1 LPSRDDRRRLPRL
14 RTAIVVP
21 GHGGADDGD
30 THRIS
35 DRCRQLVEEAGRLAA
50 ALEPELVVLTGWS
63 SSGGPSEAEQ
73 MRDAWRGPEVE
84 LLVEPTARSTAE
96 NASRSL
102 SLLVEHGIRAAVV
115 VCAPVHL
122 LRAWLFFGR
131 LYGERGVDVRFHLA
145 FVRPSLRA
153 VAWELSALP
162 LVPAQLRLAR
172 AELDRNRI

>member
-1 LPSRDDRRRLPRL
+1 LPSRDDRRRAPRL

-21 GHGGADDGD
+21 GHGAAEDS

-35 DRCRQLVEEAGRLAA
+35 DRCLQLVDEAGRVAA
-50 ALEPELVVLTGWS
+50 ALDPELVVLTGWS

-73 MRDAWRGPEVE
+73 MKDAWSGPAVE

-102 SLLVEHGIRAAVV
+102 SLLVERGIRAAVV

-122 LRAWLFFGR
+122 LRARLLFGR
-131 LYGERGVDVRFHLA
+131 LYRERGVEVRFHLA
-145 FVRPSLRA
+145 SVRPSLRA
-153 VAWELSALP
+153 VVWELAALP

-172 AELDRNRI
+172 AELDRRRI

>member
-1 LPSRDDRRRLPRL
+1 LPSRDDRRHVPRL

-21 GHGGADDGD
+21 GHGGAEDDS

-35 DRCRQLVEEAGRLAA
+35 DRCRQLVNEAGRVAA
-50 ALEPELVVLTGWS
+50 ALDPEVVVLTGWS
-63 SSGGPSEAEQ
+63 SSGGVSEAEQ
-73 MRDAWRGPEVE
+73 MKDAWSGPAVE

-102 SLLVEHGIRAAVV
+102 SLLVERGIRAAVV

-122 LRAWLFFGR
+122 LRAWLLFGR
-131 LYGERGVDVRFHLA
+131 LYRERGVDVRFHLA
-145 FVRPSLRA
+145 FVRPSFRA
-153 VAWELSALP
+153 VAWELAALP

-172 AELDRNRI
+172 AELDRRRV